1 MTAFPPL
8 PEVTA
13 MVPLPSVGEEA
24 TEYVAWKAAPETGPL
39 GAPMSSVPVMLAVGV
54 APSAENSP
62 EKTTTPNAAGL
73 VAKPAYVPFSA
84 LLLKEPA
91 VWGSP
96 NPNKTLA
103 SETNRKT

>member
-1 MTAFPPL
+1 MIPL
-8 PEVTA
+8 P
-13 MVPLPSVGEEA
+13 LVGDEA
-24 TEYVAWKAAPETGPL
+24 TEYVAWKRCARDRSAR
-39 GAPMSSVPVMLAVGV
+39 GADVFGAGDIAGGV
-54 APSAENSP
+54 TPSAENSP

-73 VAKPAYVPFSA
+73 AVKPAYVPFSA

-91 VWGSP
+91 AWGSP